1 MAPDNQPAV
10 QRAGRSLEAPRE
22 TGRDSLPDGAH
33 PRAQFLRSVSDA
45 DRKTG
50 HADTSRGRPWARYD
64 GVGEGGGGRGEG
76 GRSSTTQPRGSRTHS
91 HPRGT
96 AGQRQAARPPAPRN
110 NSPSSPSPSPF
121 PSPLFGCARRNPFCD
136 RDPDHGRLFQQ
147 KQRSTMEQIKT
158 FTLEIRLHVVTMKQ
172 KAKARTHHTHTS
184 SNQLDTSEKK
194 MQTSESGSVWRLG
207 PARPTRARRTHRPQ
221 S

>member
-64 GVGEGGGGRGEG
+64 GVGEGGGGKILDNPTQGQQNALPSEG
-76 GRSSTTQPRGSRTHS
+76 
-91 HPRGT
+91 
-96 AGQRQAARPPAPRN
+96 
-110 NSPSSPSPSPF
+110 
-121 PSPLFGCARRNPFCD
+121 D
-136 RDPDHGRLFQQ
+136 R
-147 KQRSTMEQIKT
+147 
-158 FTLEIRLHVVTMKQ
+158 
-172 KAKARTHHTHTS
+172 
-184 SNQLDTSEKK
+184 
-194 MQTSESGSVWRLG
+194 
-207 PARPTRARRTHRPQ
+207 RPTSGGATPRPEK
-221 S
+221 

>member
-110 NSPSSPSPSPF
+110 NSPSSPSPSPS

-136 RDPDHGRLFQQ
+136 RDPDPRPRPRPRPTLPA
-147 KQRSTMEQIKT
+147 KT
-158 FTLEIRLHVVTMKQ
+158 TFNNGTNKDLHVRNTPSCCDDETKGKSTHSSHTYLKQ
-172 KAKARTHHTHTS
+172 
-184 SNQLDTSEKK
+184 
-194 MQTSESGSVWRLG
+194 
-207 PARPTRARRTHRPQ
+207 PARHI
-221 S
+221 